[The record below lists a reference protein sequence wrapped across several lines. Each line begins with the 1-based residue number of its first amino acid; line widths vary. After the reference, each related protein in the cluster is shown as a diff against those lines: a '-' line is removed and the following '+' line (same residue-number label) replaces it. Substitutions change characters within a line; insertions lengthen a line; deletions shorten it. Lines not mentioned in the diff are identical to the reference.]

1 MQTIETITAYI
12 RDSINILSSNIL
24 YLNEDGLKRLSY
36 LYTIYSDTVAA
47 DSPERIVDYMLNSYN
62 SEDYIRYC
70 SDIINMVKL

>member
-12 RDSINILSSNIL
+12 RDSINILSSNTL

-36 LYTIYSDTVAA
+36 LYTIYSDTVDE
-47 DSPERIVDYMLNSYN
+47 DSPERIVDYMLHSYN
-62 SEDYIRYC
+62 REDYIRYC